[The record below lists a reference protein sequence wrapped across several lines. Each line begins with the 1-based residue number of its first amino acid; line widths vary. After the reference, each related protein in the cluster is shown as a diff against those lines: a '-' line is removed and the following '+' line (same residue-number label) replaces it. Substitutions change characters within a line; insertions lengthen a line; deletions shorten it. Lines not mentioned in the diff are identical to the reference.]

1 MSNTTISLNVMR
13 GVLEQLPLMSGKIV
27 DDTRHE
33 KVLSYLRLFLERQD
47 AVTQLLGWNVIGIVE
62 QCLDAASDFRVSS
75 VAIRFLGDALNAHDG
90 AVLWAELGNS
100 SILSWISKAGDSPHA
115 LVRVSTLYFLRQASL
130 KHYDQQFAN
139 LLEST
144 DYSRLLLRRLQDS
157 SYFVVSEACLLLA
170 QLSSIAQVDDKLDG
184 LVSRI
189 AQWQPDKISDKRK
202 ISALAVISTLVL
214 EGNERASEFALQV
227 FKVEQ
232 LEPYL
237 FESDTIVRDKAL
249 DLLELTLYRISKDAL
264 DKVLRLLSNRLEYDG
279 SGGKNI
285 AIVLRCLAAAVKQ
298 LPGNDKLNKEQCQ
311 RELCEQLA
319 NMAMRIIMRIYPD
332 AQTPATSND
341 IPTMSII
348 EPIETRILAHLSG
361 KCSVGEL
368 RQLASEAAR
377 IIREHCRLYSSSSM
391 TSAINGLLGNSQVQQ
406 HTQLLH
412 LLLDAAER
420 QLRASLDARPA
431 YWQQT
436 LSELIGNFAIHA
448 SRLKQLFNVV
458 LEMPQGISPSL
469 EQAVRA
475 RLADVE
481 WEARDTALEFIA
493 QAACHLADMQAQM
506 VVTKAVADDVVGLL
520 KDREEYVRASAAS
533 ALAALLKSSHLDA
546 LHWWLA
552 SHQNLQSPAITC
564 LLEDSEAIVRRASL
578 DFVQALMSVE
588 SSKEWLSSLNHRL
601 LYALADDPDFEV
613 RVRCAQLLTRLT
625 FYSLHCVD
633 VERRAIDELQ
643 SDALLLD
650 MCRDSSRYVRQACL
664 QGLKVLTKEIVPV
677 GDRMDEGEQGASKRV
692 QRDGSQTSGLHL
704 LSEKLRNVDFTRL
717 EESLSAEHL
726 YEEALDTQV
735 ERELMKESHEPNDGN
750 NILDCY

>member
-33 KVLSYLRLFLERQD
+33 KVLSYLRLFLDRKD

-90 AVLWAELGNS
+90 SVLWAELGNS
-100 SILSWISKAGDSPHA
+100 SILTWISKAGDSPHA

-130 KHYDQQFAN
+130 KHYDQQFTK
-139 LLEST
+139 LLENT
-144 DYSRLLLRRLQDS
+144 DYSRLLLRRLQDT
-157 SYFVVSEACLLLA
+157 SYFVVSEAC
-170 QLSSIAQVDDKLDG
+170 
-184 LVSRI
+184 SRHM
-189 AQWQPDKISDKRK
+189 
-202 ISALAVISTLVL
+202 AV
-214 EGNERASEFALQV
+214 
-227 FKVEQ
+227 
-232 LEPYL
+232 
-237 FESDTIVRDKAL
+237 
-249 DLLELTLYRISKDAL
+249 
-264 DKVLRLLSNRLEYDG
+264 
-279 SGGKNI
+279 
-285 AIVLRCLAAAVKQ
+285 VLRCLAAAVKQ
-298 LPGNDKLNKEQCQ
+298 LPGNEKLDKQPSQ
-311 RELCEQLA
+311 ELCEQLA
-319 NMAMRIIMRIYPD
+319 NMAMRIIMLIYPD
-332 AQTPATSND
+332 AQTPATSN
-341 IPTMSII
+341 SISTLSI
-348 EPIETRILAHLSG
+348 LKPIETQIFAHFND
-361 KCSVGEL
+361 KHSVREL

-377 IIREHCRLYSSSSM
+377 IVREHCRLYSSPSM
-391 TSAINGLLGNSQVQQ
+391 ASAINGLLGNSQVQQ

-412 LLLDAAER
+412 LLLDATEL
-420 QLRASLDARPA
+420 QLRVSLDARPA

-493 QAACHLADMQAQM
+493 QAASHLAGMQVQM

-520 KDREEYVRASAAS
+520 RDREEYVRASAAS

-546 LHWWLA
+546 LHEWLA

-564 LLEDSEAIVRRASL
+564 MLEDSEAIVRRASL
-578 DFVQALMSVE
+578 DFVQVLMSVE
-588 SSKEWLSSLNHRL
+588 SSKEWLSSLNYRL
-601 LYALADDPDFEV
+601 LYVLADDPDFEV
-613 RVRCAQLLTRLT
+613 RVRCAHLLTRLT

-664 QGLKVLTKEIVPV
+664 QGLKMLKKEIVPM
-677 GDRMDEGEQGASKRV
+677 GDKVDEGEQGTSKRV
-692 QRDGSQTSGLHL
+692 QRDASQTSGLRL
-704 LSEKLRNVDFTRL
+704 LSEKLGNVDFTRL